1 MTDAKTYPG
10 GCHCG
15 RVRFEATGTFTEALD
30 CNCSICSKRGALWAF
45 VKAPQ
50 FKLLQGGDALTD
62 YQFGKKRIHHRFCA
76 SCGIGAFS
84 QGLAPNGEETF
95 RDQRALPR
103 RHRRSVAAAPAV
115 RRQEP
120 LKGCP
125 WRACR

>member
-15 RVRFEATGTFTEALD
+15 RVRFEATGTFTEAVD

-95 RDQRALPR
+95 AINVRCLDDIDVASLPR
-103 RHRRSVAAAPAV
+103 RPFDGKS
-115 RRQEP
+115 
-120 LKGCP
+120 L
-125 WRACR
+125 